1 MAWES
6 PSITRK
12 SFTTSTSYQVTFN
25 TKFHEFKNLID
36 KKLLDYQ

>member
-6 PSITRK
+6 PSSTRK
-12 SFTTSTSYQVTFN
+12 AFATSTSYQVTFN
-25 TKFHEFKNLID
+25 TKFYEVKNLID